1 MKILFFAK
9 TNFAINIFC
18 PMKTLFKIASFI
30 FFCCWVSLAMAQKV
44 DLTSLDAFWKITDR
58 LKQGDTLS
66 RGEWK
71 SFLALEG
78 NKVYIENQGFSE
90 QFLENYRKTLQSVYS
105 PKNTIRL
112 RQMMDDKLNNWLAYK
127 INQYKDHEHVLKAY
141 AAQLHNPA
149 YLDSIYR
156 QCWQWLPK
164 RLQVKA
170 PEAKIFIIGIDNDAL
185 VDRNGIVFTLW
196 NAYNQDKLKYGIMGG
211 HELHHM
217 LRRQRSLKASIPAEE
232 GILYALQAVLNEG
245 SADMIDKKY
254 SFDPSEEIVYEY
266 HFEEFLLDKP
276 DSIVR
281 QLDMA
286 MQLMSQTKGTTF
298 RTIKQYR
305 SLMNYSSGHNP
316 GYFMADII
324 VRNGYRKQLIANI
337 QNPFYFVYLYNKA
350 AKRDKRHP
358 PLFSK
363 TAIEFCKELERRYL
377 KASGDQTSV

>member
-1 MKILFFAK
+1 
-9 TNFAINIFC
+9 
-18 PMKTLFKIASFI
+18 MKTLFKTAFFI
-30 FFCCWVSLAMAQKV
+30 FFCCWVNLAMAQKV

-58 LKQGDTLS
+58 LKQGDSVS

-78 NKVYIENQGFSE
+78 NKVYIENQAFSE
-90 QFLENYRKTLQSVYS
+90 QFLESYRKTLQFVYN

-112 RQMMDDKLNNWLAYK
+112 KKMMDDKLNNWLAYK
-127 INQYKDHEHVLKAY
+127 INQYKDHEQVLKTY
-141 AAQLHNPA
+141 AAQLHDPA

-164 RLQVKA
+164 PLQVKV
-170 PEAKIFIIGIDNDAL
+170 PQTKIFIIGIDNDAL

-196 NAYNQDKLKYGIMGG
+196 NAYNQDKLKYGIVGA

-217 LRRQRSLKASIPAEE
+217 LRKQRSLRASIPADE

-254 SFDPSEEIVYEY
+254 SFDPSKEIVYEY
-266 HFEEFLLDKP
+266 RFEEFLLSRS
-276 DSIVR
+276 DSIVK
-281 QLDMA
+281 QLDTA
-286 MQLMSQTKGTTF
+286 MQLMAQSKGSTF
-298 RTIKQYR
+298 RTVKQYR

-316 GYFMADII
+316 GYYMADII

-337 QNPFYFVYLYNKA
+337 QNPFYFIYLYNRA
-350 AKRDKRHP
+350 AKRDKKHP
-358 PLFSK
+358 TLFSK
-363 TAIEFCKELERRYL
+363 EAIGFCKQLERRYW
-377 KASGDQTSV
+377 KAEGDKPSS